1 MAGLNDEPDL
11 LVTLRRYGKRQLT
24 GADLAEI
31 RTNIFKLSQAELARE
46 WGIGSVQL
54 SVLEKA
60 TAPDLVVC
68 DAYRGRLFLH
78 FMER

>member
-31 RTNIFKLSQAELARE
+31 RTNIFKLSQTDLARDWGITQVELA
-46 WGIGSVQL
+46 G
-54 SVLEKA
+54 LEQA
-60 TAPDLVVC
+60 AAPDLIVC